1 MLSYDSAGD
10 LSRDHGLNNTAL
22 GAINM
27 GLGQI
32 LHINWVLPLERRKK
46 KEGTPEGK

>member
-10 LSRDHGLNNTAL
+10 LSRDHGLRNTAL
-22 GAINM
+22 GAINL

-32 LHINWVLPLERRKK
+32 LHMNWVLPLEGKK
-46 KEGTPEGK
+46 K